1 MRQKSGQS
9 DSSSE
14 QLVKDSR
21 RATRKQYSAEEKI
34 RILLD
39 GYAASIRSRSFAGAR
54 DWREPLLQL
63 VEGIPGSWQATA
75 GERYGACGDQ
85 RRGQGS
91 SAAGGA
97 TENHCC
103 TDERTGSRT
112 ARR

>member
-63 VEGIPGSWQATA
+63 VEGIPGSWQSDGWRAI
-75 GERYGACGDQ
+75 
-85 RRGQGS
+85 RRVRRP
-91 SAAGGA
+91 AA
-97 TENHCC
+97 
-103 TDERTGSRT
+103 RSRIFDG
-112 ARR
+112 RRRH